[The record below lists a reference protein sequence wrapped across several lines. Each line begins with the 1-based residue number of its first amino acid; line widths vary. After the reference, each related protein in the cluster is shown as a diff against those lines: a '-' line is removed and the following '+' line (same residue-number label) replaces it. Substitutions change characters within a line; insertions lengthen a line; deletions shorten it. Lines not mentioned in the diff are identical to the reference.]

1 MKKQKKPVPPAEAEP
16 VIKKQPLLKR
26 LLFGAER
33 PDLSELEA
41 GSTTILDILSPTAI
55 DTKSRD
61 YIVVDGVF
69 HAYLYITGYGYST
82 TVSSCWLAPL
92 VEAGEGVNVS
102 FSFTRQNR
110 EKILSKI
117 AQTTML
123 NRSRMR
129 DVGDTRQD
137 YEELDSAITSGLYL
151 KDVMNRQ
158 GEDFYYMHTLI
169 EVVAD
174 DPDTLEQRVTA
185 VEKLCVSVD
194 MIARRC
200 DYANEQGFLST
211 LPLVA
216 LDADIERKSRRN
228 ALTTGVAAAF
238 PFVSYEHSDRNGI
251 FLGLNLYNKSPV
263 FLDPY
268 DDYKYTNGNW
278 WIGGNSGAGKSVT
291 LQCLAGRLREQ
302 GKRVVCVIPK
312 KGHEFRPNCEQLG
325 GLYLRLSP
333 SSRDCP
339 NIMAIRRKTLDAY
352 AGIQELAARDD
363 SVLADKISRLIIWY
377 SLQKKDLTEE
387 DKNYL
392 DASLVECYDRYGIT
406 FDNASVV
413 DENGAFKEMPIIPDW
428 YNVLLEKP
436 ETKHLAV
443 VLTRYVTG
451 SAAAMG
457 RRNHISIDNK
467 YIVLDTSGMPDD
479 LILPGIYWAI
489 DVANDIIMNAG
500 GELSALIADELWSL
514 VGAGSNPLAAAYVQE
529 MVKTI
534 RGLGGIAIT
543 STQGMQD
550 LFSLEGGKYGKGIL
564 DSSRIKFVMQ
574 MEEQEARLIQQI
586 LNLSEEEVRQITR
599 FRRGE
604 GLLCIGYNHVP
615 VAFHVTKK
623 EYDAITTSP
632 TDRQARKKGSK

>member
-1 MKKQKKPVPPAEAEP
+1 MKKQKKPVPPTEAEP

-26 LLFGAER
+26 LLFGSER

-82 TVSSCWLAPL
+82 TVGSCWLAPL
-92 VEAGEGVNVS
+92 VEAGEGVNIS

-200 DYANEQGFLST
+200 DYANEQGFLSA

-339 NIMAIRRKTLDAY
+339 NIMAIRRRTLDAY

-392 DASLVECYDRYGIT
+392 DTSLVECYDRYGRSH
-406 FDNASVV
+406 AS
-413 DENGAFKEMPIIPDW
+413 GA
-428 YNVLLEKP
+428 
-436 ETKHLAV
+436 A
-443 VLTRYVTG
+443 R
-451 SAAAMG
+451 ACCA
-457 RRNHISIDNK
+457 
-467 YIVLDTSGMPDD
+467 SG
-479 LILPGIYWAI
+479 
-489 DVANDIIMNAG
+489 
-500 GELSALIADELWSL
+500 
-514 VGAGSNPLAAAYVQE
+514 
-529 MVKTI
+529 
-534 RGLGGIAIT
+534 
-543 STQGMQD
+543 
-550 LFSLEGGKYGKGIL
+550 
-564 DSSRIKFVMQ
+564 
-574 MEEQEARLIQQI
+574 
-586 LNLSEEEVRQITR
+586 
-599 FRRGE
+599 
-604 GLLCIGYNHVP
+604 
-615 VAFHVTKK
+615 
-623 EYDAITTSP
+623 ITTSP
-632 TDRQARKKGSK
+632 WPSMSRKRNMTPLPHHPPTGRPERKEANEQTN